1 LLILVI
7 LDEKDLI
14 LGKIENFKGSINPY
28 MPTVPI
34 RGRQNH
40 VALQTSYLRNGKELD
55 RMALNFFKEEEISY
69 NMSKFWFPVTFLA
82 DFTSI

>member
-1 LLILVI
+1 
-7 LDEKDLI
+7 
-14 LGKIENFKGSINPY
+14 

-55 RMALNFFKEEEISY
+55 KNILNFFKEEEIAY
-69 NMSKFWFPVTFLA
+69 NMSKF
-82 DFTSI
+82 

>member
-1 LLILVI
+1 MKKIYF
-7 LDEKDLI
+7 

-40 VALQTSYLRNGKELD
+40 VVLQTSYLRNGKELD
-55 RMALNFFKEEEISY
+55 RNILNFFEEEKIAY
-69 NMSKFWFPVTFLA
+69 NMSKF
-82 DFTSI
+82 